1 MDRPPGETSGAV
13 MAEDRQPDP
22 ADQPDDPSQ
31 DEPAPDQP
39 ASENPPPDQPAPY
52 RLGGGS
58 SSPPPDQPNNPVN
71 PFEALLSSL
80 SGGDM
85 NALAAQ
91 LQSAFVTLG
100 GAGAMFGGAP
110 TDSGSGVNWEVTK
123 DTARKTAASL
133 GPDPTPDRAQQR
145 AI

>member
-1 MDRPPGETSGAV
+1 

-22 ADQPDDPSQ
+22 ADQPEDPSEDQ
-31 DEPAPDQP
+31 PAPDQP
-39 ASENPPPDQPAPY
+39 ASDDPPQDRPAPY

-58 SSPPPDQPNNPVN
+58 SSQPPNQPNDPVN

-91 LQSAFVTLG
+91 L
-100 GAGAMFGGAP
+100 
-110 TDSGSGVNWEVTK
+110 
-123 DTARKTAASL
+123 
-133 GPDPTPDRAQQR
+133 
-145 AI
+145 